1 SDVFSLG
8 AILYEL
14 LTGRPPFVGS
24 TPEHVLE
31 NASAGKFHPVKALAS
46 RAPPELA
53 AVAERALHVEPAER
67 YRNAEELAKD
77 LSAYLGGGRVRAYQY
92 GRWELLQKFAASH
105 RTFTAAVAAALAVL
119 IASSAVIAVQ
129 LRRARLSL
137 ASVLLERATDA
148 ERSYDWARAAA
159 YYAASRVEHD
169 SPRARWSYPLAHE
182 KAPRRVLATRGK
194 PLSMRDVSFLPDGT
208 AWTIG
213 MEGTAIIARTLDG
226 ARELWRY
233 DPSGPVNGI
242 AISDGY
248 AKVDGAGTL
257 DYLDAISGRRVESF
271 GVDPKPC
278 ASGPPTR
285 RALISFF
292 TLTIADRPGQTFTL
306 SARGMCAVSS
316 EGDRIV

>member
-159 YYAASRVEHD
+159 YYAASRIEHD
-169 SPRARWSYPLAHE
+169 SPQARWSYPLARE

-194 PLSMRDVSFLPDGT
+194 PLSMQDVSFLSDGT
-208 AWTIG
+208 PWTVAA
-213 MEGTAIIARTLDG
+213 EGATIIARSLDG
-226 ARELWRY
+226 ARQLWRY
-233 DPSGPVNGI
+233 DAPGPVQGVVVSGVYVRV
-242 AISDGY
+242 A
-248 AKVDGAGTL
+248 AGKFVE
-257 DYLDAISGRRVESF
+257 YLDPISGRRIERF
-271 GVDPKPC
+271 ERGLIPC
-278 ASGPPTR
+278 PSGPPTR
-285 RALISFF
+285 RALVGV
-292 TLTIADRPGQTFTL
+292 TGQLAIADLPGRTFTL
-306 SARGMCAVSS
+306 SEREMCAVSG
-316 EGDRIV
+316 EGDRM